1 MLVPALSV
9 AAVLFLAEGAA
20 TLPMQRAH
28 KPFTPEPGVGA
39 TPGLVLEIES
49 PRERCSRTAR
59 QVSQTLSGPAEGL
72 VACNQAIAD
81 AAVMPPDQLAGTHV
95 NRGVL
100 LMAAGRNAEAL
111 RDFDRALSITPGRA
125 EAYVNRGAILIG
137 EGRAA
142 EGVADLDRG
151 IALGPEQLERAHYNR
166 AIGREMLGD
175 VKGAYFDYRTAAA
188 LNPAWEAPALELT
201 RFQVKTR

>member
-1 MLVPALSV
+1 MPVPALSL
-9 AAVLFLAEGAA
+9 AAVLFLAQGAA
-20 TLPMQRAH
+20 TLPMAPTRE
-28 KPFTPEPGVGA
+28 PFTPVPGVGP

-49 PRERCSRTAR
+49 PRERCSRMAR
-59 QVSQTLSGPAEGL
+59 QVSQTLSNPAEGL
-72 VACNQAIAD
+72 SACNDAIASN
-81 AAVMPPDQLAGTHV
+81 AGLPPDQLAATHV

-111 RDFDRALSITPGRA
+111 RDFDRALAVAPESA

-137 EGRAA
+137 EGKAA

-166 AIGREMLGD
+166 AIGREMLQD
-175 VKGAYFDYRTAAA
+175 IKGAYLDYQAAAA
-188 LNPAWEAPALELT
+188 LNPTWDAPALELT